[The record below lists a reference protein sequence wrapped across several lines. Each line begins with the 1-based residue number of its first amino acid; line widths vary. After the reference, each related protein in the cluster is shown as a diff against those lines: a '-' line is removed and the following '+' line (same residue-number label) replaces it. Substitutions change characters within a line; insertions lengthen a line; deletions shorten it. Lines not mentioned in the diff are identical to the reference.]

1 MNRLSK
7 TIRPSANTDC
17 RRSLQPEDPL
27 FCFEQIAKEYSSSLM
42 RFIYSRVRSLPDAED
57 ICQETFLKAYKG
69 RYTFNGKSSIKSW
82 LFAIA
87 YHETISFLRKRKL
100 PTCVLLPS
108 ISSKTAASPSET
120 DESFNIWALA
130 RQLPDEQYTSLL
142 LRYQEDIS
150 IAEIA
155 QILQKSR
162 LNTRV
167 ILHRARRRLAEIL
180 QQNRCRTIP
189 SSSGIRT
196 ESGILPCS
204 TKGESNVL

>member
-1 MNRLSK
+1 MNRLSE
-7 TIRPSANTDC
+7 TIRLSANTDC
-17 RRSLQPEDPL
+17 QHSLQPEEPL
-27 FCFEQIAKEYSSSLM
+27 FCFEQIAAEYSSSLM

-69 RYTFNGKSSIKSW
+69 RYSFNGKSSVKSW

-87 YHETISFLRKRKL
+87 YHEIISFLRKRKL

-108 ISSKTAASPSET
+108 ISSKIAVSPSET

-130 RQLPDEQYTSLL
+130 RQLPDEQYTLLL

-155 QILQKSR
+155 QILQKSQ

-167 ILHRARRRLAEIL
+167 MLHRARRRLSEIL
-180 QQNRCRTIP
+180 QQSRAGSIP
-189 SSSGIRT
+189 SSSGVRT
-196 ESGILPCS
+196 KSGILPCS
-204 TKGESNVL
+204 KKGESNVL